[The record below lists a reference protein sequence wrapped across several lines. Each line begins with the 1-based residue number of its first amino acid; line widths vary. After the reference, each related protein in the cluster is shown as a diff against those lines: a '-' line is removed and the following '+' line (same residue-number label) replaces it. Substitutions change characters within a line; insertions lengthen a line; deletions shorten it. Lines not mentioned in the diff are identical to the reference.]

1 MSSVTKQK
9 SDYCDR
15 TFDKKLIQLISSL
28 HCSART
34 QRPIKQ
40 TLHDSFN
47 HNFIIIIYIVPT
59 GRTSSVLDHLSSIPN
74 GDYSRAGNKK
84 SSVTAHD
91 LEMLLLL
98 LLLMSGVVSS

>member
-1 MSSVTKQK
+1 M
-9 SDYCDR
+9 
-15 TFDKKLIQLISSL
+15 
-28 HCSART
+28 
-34 QRPIKQ
+34 
-40 TLHDSFN
+40 
-47 HNFIIIIYIVPT
+47 PT

-98 LLLMSGVVSS
+98 LLLMSGVVSTLKLKQVYDAVPSIALSIPDPS